1 MFISFEE
8 NKLLLIKSMFSNIK
22 RLFLKAAW
30 APFAILL
37 LHNGISKFFGH
48 KPSLDPTMHLLGGFA
63 IAYFFYQAIQIGNT
77 WFGNPKPMAHLFLT
91 YCISVT
97 VTVFWEFLEF
107 AGDRTTGGKVQSSV
121 TETMYDLLL
130 GSIGALLF
138 LIISA
143 ILYNRKHS

>member
-8 NKLLLIKSMFSNIK
+8 NKLPLRKSMFSNIK
-22 RLFLKAAW
+22 KLFFKAAW
-30 APFAILL
+30 GPFAILL

-48 KPSLDPTMHLLGGFA
+48 KPSLDPAMHLMGGFA
-63 IAYFFYQAIQIGNT
+63 IAYFFYHAIRIGNS

-107 AGDRTTGGKVQSSV
+107 AGDKTTGGKVQSSI

-130 GSIGALLF
+130 GSSGALLF
-138 LIISA
+138 SIISA
-143 ILYNRKHS
+143 ILYNQKPS